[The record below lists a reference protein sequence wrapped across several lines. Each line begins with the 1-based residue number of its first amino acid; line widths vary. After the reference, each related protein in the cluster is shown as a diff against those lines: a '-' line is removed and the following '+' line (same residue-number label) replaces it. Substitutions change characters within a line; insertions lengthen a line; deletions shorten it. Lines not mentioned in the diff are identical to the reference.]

1 MVHSAL
7 PLPSSLCDT
16 CICLIRVHAPGGA
29 AFRDSLA
36 TAGNSLLMA
45 ETAEAAKPRT
55 TNQAALNRARRS
67 SSFRTS
73 NAQNIDDVSQL
84 LTMGK
89 GQASTTEAPMG
100 LQTPRKSF
108 QTLDSN
114 LLTPTARSPTDT
126 ASMTS
131 SVDSP
136 SSLSTG
142 DGITAS
148 KLYSVKISV
157 PSEMPTTDP
166 TRLVAPVVLFDVVV
180 RHNLTGREWT
190 VARRYSAF
198 DELKNKLWWARSG
211 GREVDDSL
219 MPPKQP
225 NPGLDVEKLRTR
237 AAGLEEWASAV
248 LEQPAALREPC
259 AIAFFR
265 LERPKK
271 SSASLEAEIE
281 EAELAIV
288 RLQAITRGVRARR
301 QSCELKNV
309 SSSTLRPRALAAF
322 ACAAFAVL
330 LLLLARAVYM
340 QPALAQGEPLPLPV
354 ASVAPKNALQL
365 VGAQARRV
373 VPVVAQ
379 HAARAWGVVA
389 ATKKAPR
396 KIKAHLD
403 KVRAAL
409 ASRGRRHVVA

>member
-1 MVHSAL
+1 
-7 PLPSSLCDT
+7 
-16 CICLIRVHAPGGA
+16 
-29 AFRDSLA
+29 
-36 TAGNSLLMA
+36 
-45 ETAEAAKPRT
+45 
-55 TNQAALNRARRS
+55 
-67 SSFRTS
+67 
-73 NAQNIDDVSQL
+73 
-84 LTMGK
+84 
-89 GQASTTEAPMG
+89 MG